1 MPASYVHQCVA
12 HSACDALSLYTQP
25 RLRNAVLA
33 GSEGPDPLF
42 FSVLLPTVPRI
53 ASMIHTSRTDDFLI
67 ALADACAASDIT
79 RAYCCGFFT
88 HYAADTVIH
97 PYVYARSLTPQGVC
111 SVNVHCTLEQQIET
125 LFFRRQGHASGL
137 PVQMAGI
144 AALSGADRSEI
155 ARALTTAIRKVFPDD
170 APAYR
175 HIRASLDNGVHISA
189 LLRSERGV
197 WYRVLA
203 AMLRPLRM
211 DALVHAHMMP
221 AEPPAH
227 DIMNDAHNPWSSL
240 WTPSVQQNESFE
252 DLYAAAVQRAQ
263 ALVSAADGY
272 MLGNTSYA
280 ALRTLHG
287 GFSYHSG
294 LPWQTSCAAKDAPGA
309 ARS

>member
-12 HSACDALSLYTQP
+12 HSACDALSLYTHP

-42 FSVLLPTVPRI
+42 FSLLLPTVPRI

-67 ALADACAASDIT
+67 ALADACAASDMT

-97 PYVYARSLTPQGVC
+97 PYIYARSLTPQGTY
-111 SVNVHCTLEQQIET
+111 SVHMHCTLEQQIET
-125 LFFRRQGHASGL
+125 LFFRRQGHAAGL

-144 AALSGADRSEI
+144 AALSSADRGEI
-155 ARALTTAIRKVFPDD
+155 ARALTAAIRKVFPDN

-175 HIRASLDNGVHISA
+175 HIRASLDNCVHISS
-189 LLRSERGV
+189 LLRSERGI

-203 AMLRPLRM
+203 AMLHPLRM
-211 DALVHAHMMP
+211 DVLVHAHMMP
-221 AEPPAH
+221 IQPPAH
-227 DIMNDAHNPWSSL
+227 DIMNDAHNSWTSL
-240 WTPSVQQNESFE
+240 WTPILQRQESFD
-252 DLYAAAVQRAQ
+252 DLYAAAVQRTT
-263 ALVSAADGY
+263 ALVSAANGY
-272 MLGNTSYA
+272 MLGHTSYA